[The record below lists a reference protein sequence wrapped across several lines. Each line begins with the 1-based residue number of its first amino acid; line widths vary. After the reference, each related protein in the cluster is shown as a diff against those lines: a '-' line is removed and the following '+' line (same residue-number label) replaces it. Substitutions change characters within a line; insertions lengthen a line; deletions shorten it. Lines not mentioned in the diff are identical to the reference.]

1 MYNETVVRKS
11 STVKNGFAALQSPA
25 KEKTMTELLSP
36 AGNMEKLRAAFL
48 YGADA
53 VYWRRQSLRDAA
65 GGRQF

>member
-11 STVKNGFAALQSPA
+11 STGKNGFATVQSPA

-53 VYWRRQSLRDAA
+53 A